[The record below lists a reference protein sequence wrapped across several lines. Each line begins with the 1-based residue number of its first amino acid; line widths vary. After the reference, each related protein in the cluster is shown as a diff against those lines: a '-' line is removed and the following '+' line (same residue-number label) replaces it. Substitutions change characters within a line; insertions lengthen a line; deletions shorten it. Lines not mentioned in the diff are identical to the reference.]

1 MVPDRATNSLP
12 AGQAEARPRG
22 FATVVASRRLENMM
36 IKVYAFATPNSVRVP
51 IALEELGL
59 THALTAINVRKGEQ
73 KQPGYLAINP
83 NGKVPVLV
91 DSDGPDGKPLTLGE
105 SGAILLYLAEKTGKL
120 LPKHG
125 EARFRVLEQM
135 FFHLTGIGPAM
146 GQAGYFQKQAPEPQP
161 SARARFENEI
171 SRVMQVLDGTLAQS
185 TYVAG
190 GEVTIADIVHF
201 GWMWRRSFAD
211 VDLKLYPNV
220 QRWYDLI
227 DGRPAVQKAIDK
239 VNALIPA
246 TA

>member
-1 MVPDRATNSLP
+1 
-12 AGQAEARPRG
+12 
-22 FATVVASRRLENMM
+22 M
-36 IKVYAFATPNSVRVP
+36 INVYAFATPNSVRVP

-59 THALTAINVRKGEQ
+59 PYVLTAINVRKGEQ

-91 DSDGPDGKPLTLGE
+91 DSDGPGGKSLTLGE
-105 SGAILLYLAEKTGKL
+105 SGAILIYLAEKTGKL
-120 LPKHG
+120 LPMYG

-161 SARARFENEI
+161 SAQARFENEI
-171 SRVMQVLDGTLAQS
+171 VRVMQVLDGILAER
-185 TYVAG
+185 TYVASD
-190 GEVTIADIVHF
+190 EFTIADIVHF

-211 VDLKLYPNV
+211 VDLQLYPNV
-220 QRWYDLI
+220 QRWHDLI
-227 DGRPAVQKAIDK
+227 DGRPAVQKALDR

-246 TA
+246 LA